1 MPAPNGVTVHGNPA
15 PIQTQL
21 QEDRFLVDAKERR
34 LTFRGERVAME
45 SAFPSLAF
53 NSVRATYR
61 QDGASGT
68 AEIILKDGTSIV
80 DVVEID
86 FNSEQRAWYRA
97 PANVGFSN
105 HEQVAIAGKAQEL
118 EQFAAS
124 DKTPAEVLAEMNSM
138 AAALGGDLGDA
149 FLDLIRNGP
158 TYLALLPVVTW
169 TRTVGPTFA
178 NPFVIL
184 DIGKV
189 FSTAAMTANL
199 PLNPQLAVDEVTN
212 TVAANSL
219 QTLGWLK
226 AGRYSVA
233 SDGGVQYIQQY
244 TFDSWPTRRYEF
256 VL

>member
-1 MPAPNGVTVHGNPA
+1 MPPNGVTVVGNPA
-15 PIQTQL
+15 PIQIQL

-34 LTFRGERVAME
+34 LTFRGERVAVE
-45 SAFPSLAF
+45 AAFPGLAL

-68 AEIILKDGTSIV
+68 AEIILKDGETVV

-86 FNSEQRAWYRA
+86 FNSEARAWYRA
-97 PANVGFSN
+97 PAYVTLTD
-105 HEQVAIAGKAQEL
+105 HERTAVVAKVQEL
-118 EQFAAS
+118 ENFAAGDGITAS
-124 DKTPAEVLAEMNSM
+124 QILTKTNSI
-138 AAALGGDLGDA
+138 ATALGGLGDA
-149 FLDLIRNGP
+149 FRDLILNGP

-178 NPFVIL
+178 TPYVIL

-189 FSTAAMTANL
+189 FSTAAMNANL
-199 PLNPQLAVDEVTN
+199 PLNPQLAVEEVTN

-226 AGRYSVA
+226 TGRYSVS

-244 TFDSWPTRRYEF
+244 TFDSWPTARYLF
-256 VL
+256 VV